1 MRKKKGLN
9 LRIEVLGSS
18 AGGGLPQ
25 FNCNCDNCKGYREG
39 KKSIKRRTQ
48 SSITIS
54 EDGENW
60 VLFNTSPDIL
70 EQIHNSPFLHPTKR
84 RETKIKAIVF
94 IDAQID
100 HTTGLLMLRE
110 GCPHQVYCTKEVN
123 EELNS
128 SFPLFKMLQHW
139 DGGGTVYNEITPNR
153 KTFEIPV
160 MPNHEFYALPLI
172 SNAPPYSP
180 HRDKPRPGDNIGIV
194 VKNKNTGKKLFYL
207 PGLGV
212 MQKEILDEMSDSDV
226 LLVDGTVWTNDEM
239 IKNGFSTKLG
249 TDMGH
254 MPLSGKSGLINFLD
268 CLQKPRKILI
278 HINNTNPILDEE
290 SAEYK
295 ELISHG
301 IEVSYDGMRI
311 DI

>member
-1 MRKKKGLN
+1 M
-9 LRIEVLGSS
+9 RIEILGSS

-70 EQIHNSPFLHPTKR
+70 EQIHNSPFLHPQQR
-84 RETKIKAIVF
+84 RETKIKAIIF

-110 GCPHQVYCTKEVN
+110 GCPHQVYCTKEVH
-123 EELNS
+123 EELNT

-139 DGGGTVYNEITPNR
+139 DGGGVVYNEISFNKQP
-153 KTFEIPV
+153 FFIPV
-160 MPNHEFYALPLI
+160 MPNCEFYAVPLI
-172 SNAPPYSP
+172 SNAPPYSKY
-180 HRDKPRPGDNIGIV
+180 RDRPRVGDNIGV
-194 VKNKNTGKKLFYL
+194 VVLNKKTGKRLFYL

-212 MQKEILDEMSDSDV
+212 LEKHIIEEMSQADI

-239 IKNGFSTKLG
+239 IKNGFSSKLG

-254 MPLSGKSGLINFLD
+254 LPLRDKGGLIDLLD
-268 CLQKPRKILI
+268 TLEKPRKILI

-290 SAEYK
+290 SPEYK

-301 IEVSYDGMRI
+301 IEVSYDGMSI
-311 DI
+311 EI

>member
-1 MRKKKGLN
+1 MR
-9 LRIEVLGSS
+9 IQVLGSG

-25 FNCNCDNCKGYREG
+25 FNCNCDNCRGYREG

-60 VLFNTSPDIL
+60 VLLNTSPDIL
-70 EQIHNSPFLHPTKR
+70 EQIHNSPFLHPTKK
-84 RETKIKAIVF
+84 RETKIKAIIF
-94 IDAQID
+94 NDAQID

-110 GCPHQVYCTKEVN
+110 GCPHQIYCTKEVN

-128 SFPLFKMLQHW
+128 SFPTMKMLKHW
-139 DGGGTVYNEITPNR
+139 DGGGTVWHEILPDSTT
-153 KTFEIPV
+153 KFEIPV
-160 MPNHEFYALPLI
+160 MPSYEFYAHALI
-172 SNAPPYSP
+172 SNAPPYSLY
-180 HRDKPRPGDNIGIV
+180 RDKPRRGDNIGITV
-194 VKNKNTGKKLFYL
+194 VNKNTGKRLFYL

-212 MQKEILDEMSDSDV
+212 MEDHVFDEMRNADV
-226 LLVDGTVWTNDEM
+226 LLIEGTLWTNDEM
-239 IKNGFSTKLG
+239 IKGEFSTKLG

-254 MPLSGKSGLINFLD
+254 IPLSGDEGLIKVLD
-268 CLQKPRKILI
+268 TLEKPRKILI

-290 SAEYK
+290 SSEYK
-295 ELISHG
+295 ELISYG

>member
-1 MRKKKGLN
+1 MK
-9 LRIEVLGSS
+9 IEILGSS

-39 KKSIKRRTQ
+39 KKSIRKRTQ

-54 EDGENW
+54 EDGEKW

-70 EQIHNSPFLHPTKR
+70 EQIHNSPFLQPKAR

-110 GCPHQVYCTKEVN
+110 GCPHEVYCTKEVN
-123 EELNS
+123 EELNT
-128 SFPLFKMLQHW
+128 SFPLFKMLTHW
-139 DGGGTVYNEITPNR
+139 DGGGTNYHEIVPDGQA
-153 KTFEIPV
+153 FEIPV

-172 SNAPPYSP
+172 SNAPPYSKY
-180 HRDKPRPGDNIGIV
+180 RDKPRPGDNIGVVIV
-194 VKNKNTGKKLFYL
+194 NKKTQKRLFYL

-212 MQKEILDEMSDSDV
+212 SQPHIIEEMANADV
-226 LLVDGTVWTNDEM
+226 LLVDGTLWTNNEM

-254 MPLSGKSGLINFLD
+254 LPLSGEGGLIEILD
-268 CLQKPRKILI
+268 KLEKPRKILI
-278 HINNTNPILDEE
+278 HINNTNPILDETTK
-290 SAEYK
+290 EYE
-295 ELISHG
+295 ELRSHG
-301 IEVSYDGMRI
+301 IEISYDGMSI
-311 DI
+311 EI

>member
-1 MRKKKGLN
+1 MK
-9 LRIEVLGSS
+9 IEVLGSS

-25 FNCNCDNCKGYREG
+25 FNCNCDNCRAYREG
-39 KKSIKRRTQ
+39 KKTVKRRTQ

-70 EQIHNSPFLHPTKR
+70 EQIHNSPFLQPQQR
-84 RETKIKAIVF
+84 RETKIKAIIF

-110 GCPHQVYCTKEVN
+110 GCPHEVYCTKEVN
-123 EELNS
+123 EELNT
-128 SFPLFKMLQHW
+128 SFPLFKMLTHW
-139 DGGGTVYNEITPNR
+139 DGGGIKYNEITANN
-153 KTFEIPV
+153 KSFEIPV
-160 MPNHEFYALPLI
+160 MPNYEFFALPLI
-172 SNAPPYSP
+172 SNAPPYSKY
-180 HRDKPRPGDNIGIV
+180 RDRPRAGDNIGVV
-194 VKNKNTGKKLFYL
+194 VKNKITGKKLFYL

-212 MQKEILDEMSDSDV
+212 VENHIVKEMADADI

-254 MPLSGKSGLINFLD
+254 IPLSGDDGLIKILD
-268 CLQKPRKILI
+268 TLKKPRKVLI

-290 SAEYK
+290 NPEYK

-301 IEVSYDGMRI
+301 IEVSYDGMSI
-311 DI
+311 EV

>member
-1 MRKKKGLN
+1 M
-9 LRIEVLGSS
+9 RIEVLGSS

-54 EDGENW
+54 EDGVNW

-70 EQIHNSPFLHPTKR
+70 EQIHNSPFLHPQQR
-84 RETKIKAIVF
+84 RETKIKAIIF

-110 GCPHQVYCTKEVN
+110 GCPHQVYCTKEVH
-123 EELNS
+123 EELNT

-139 DGGGTVYNEITPNR
+139 DGGGVIYNEIAFNKQP
-153 KTFEIPV
+153 FFIPV
-160 MPNHEFYALPLI
+160 MPNCEFYAVPLI
-172 SNAPPYSP
+172 SNAPPYSKY
-180 HRDKPRPGDNIGIV
+180 RDRPRVGDNIGV
-194 VKNKNTGKKLFYL
+194 VVLNKKTGKRLFYL

-212 MQKEILDEMSDSDV
+212 LEKHIIEEMSQADI

-239 IKNGFSTKLG
+239 IKNGFSSKLG

-254 MPLSGKSGLINFLD
+254 LPLRDKGGLIDLLD
-268 CLQKPRKILI
+268 TLEKPRKILI

-290 SAEYK
+290 SPEYK

-301 IEVSYDGMRI
+301 IEVSYDGMSI
-311 DI
+311 EI

>member
-1 MRKKKGLN
+1 M
-9 LRIEVLGSS
+9 RIEILGSS

-54 EDGENW
+54 EDGVNW

-70 EQIHNSPFLHPTKR
+70 EQIHNSPFLHPTQR
-84 RETKIKAIVF
+84 RETKIKAIIF

-110 GCPHQVYCTKEVN
+110 GCPHEVYCTKEVH
-123 EELNS
+123 EELNT

-139 DGGGTVYNEITPNR
+139 DGGGVVYNEIAFNKQP
-153 KTFEIPV
+153 FFIPV
-160 MPNHEFYALPLI
+160 MPSYEFYAVPLI
-172 SNAPPYSP
+172 SNAPPYSKY
-180 HRDKPRPGDNIGIV
+180 RDRPRVGDNIGV
-194 VKNKNTGKKLFYL
+194 VVLNKITGKRLFYL

-212 MQKEILDEMSDSDV
+212 LEKHIIEEMSQADI

-239 IKNGFSTKLG
+239 IKNGFSSKLG

-254 MPLSGKSGLINFLD
+254 LPLRDKGGLIDLLD
-268 CLQKPRKILI
+268 TLTKPRKILI

-290 SAEYK
+290 SPEYK

-301 IEVSYDGMRI
+301 IEVSYDGMSI
-311 DI
+311 EI

>member
-1 MRKKKGLN
+1 M
-9 LRIEVLGSS
+9 RIEVLGSS

-54 EDGENW
+54 EDGVNW

-70 EQIHNSPFLHPTKR
+70 EQIHNSPFLHPQQR
-84 RETKIKAIVF
+84 RETKIKAIIF

-110 GCPHQVYCTKEVN
+110 GCPHQVYCTKEVH
-123 EELNS
+123 EELNT
-128 SFPLFKMLQHW
+128 SFPLFKMLEHW
-139 DGGGTVYNEITPNR
+139 DGGGVIYNEIAFNKQP
-153 KTFEIPV
+153 FFIPV
-160 MPNHEFYALPLI
+160 MPNCEFYAVPLI
-172 SNAPPYSP
+172 SNAPPYSKY
-180 HRDKPRPGDNIGIV
+180 RDRPRVGDNIGV
-194 VKNKNTGKKLFYL
+194 VVLNKKTGKRLFYL

-212 MQKEILDEMSDSDV
+212 LEKHIIEEMSQADI

-239 IKNGFSTKLG
+239 IKNGFSSKLG

-254 MPLSGKSGLINFLD
+254 LPLRDKGGLIDLLD
-268 CLQKPRKILI
+268 TLTKPRKILI

-290 SAEYK
+290 SPEYK

-301 IEVSYDGMRI
+301 IEVSYDGMSI
-311 DI
+311 EI

>member
-1 MRKKKGLN
+1 M
-9 LRIEVLGSS
+9 RIEVLGSS

-70 EQIHNSPFLHPTKR
+70 EQIHNSPFLHPTQK
-84 RETKIKAIVF
+84 RETKIKAIIF

-110 GCPHQVYCTKEVN
+110 GCPHQVYCTKEVH
-123 EELNS
+123 EELNT

-139 DGGGTVYNEITPNR
+139 DGGGVVYNEIAFNKQP
-153 KTFEIPV
+153 FFIPI
-160 MPNHEFYALPLI
+160 MPNCEFYAVPLI
-172 SNAPPYSP
+172 SNAPPYSKY
-180 HRDKPRPGDNIGIV
+180 RDKPRVGDNIGV
-194 VKNKNTGKKLFYL
+194 VVINKKTNKRLFYL

-212 MQKEILDEMSDSDV
+212 VEKHIIEEMVQADI

-239 IKNGFSTKLG
+239 IKQGFSSKLG

-254 MPLSGKSGLINFLD
+254 LPLSGKGGLIELLDTLEKPSENFD
-268 CLQKPRKILI
+268 
-278 HINNTNPILDEE
+278 
-290 SAEYK
+290 
-295 ELISHG
+295 
-301 IEVSYDGMRI
+301 
-311 DI
+311 

>member
-1 MRKKKGLN
+1 MK
-9 LRIEVLGSS
+9 IQVLGSG

-25 FNCNCDNCKGYREG
+25 FNCNCDNCKAYRAG
-39 KKSIKRRTQ
+39 SKTVKRRTQ

-70 EQIHNSPFLHPTKR
+70 EQIHNSPFLHPTAL

-94 IDAQID
+94 NDGQID

-123 EELNS
+123 EELNT

-139 DGGGTVYNEITPNR
+139 DGGGTFWNEILPDS
-153 KTFEIPV
+153 KTKFEIPV
-160 MPNHEFYALPLI
+160 MPNYEFYAHALI
-172 SNAPPYSP
+172 SNAPPYSAY
-180 HRDKPRPGDNIGIV
+180 RDKPRKGDNIGLTV
-194 VKNKNTGKKLFYL
+194 VNKNTGKRLFYL

-212 MQKEILDEMSDSDV
+212 LEDHVFEEMKKADV
-226 LLVDGTVWTNDEM
+226 LLIEGTLWTNDEM
-239 IKNGFSTKLG
+239 IKGNFSKKLG

-254 MPLSGKSGLINFLD
+254 IPLNGENGLIKILD
-268 CLQKPRKILI
+268 SLEKPRKILI
-278 HINNTNPILDEE
+278 HINNTNPILDEKND
-290 SAEYK
+290 EYK

-301 IEVSYDGMRI
+301 IEISYDGMSI
-311 DI
+311 EI

>member
-1 MRKKKGLN
+1 M
-9 LRIEVLGSS
+9 RIEVLGSS

-70 EQIHNSPFLHPTKR
+70 EQIHNSPFLHPQQR
-84 RETKIKAIVF
+84 RETKIKAIIF

-110 GCPHQVYCTKEVN
+110 GCPHQVYCTKEVH
-123 EELNS
+123 EELNT

-139 DGGGTVYNEITPNR
+139 DGGGVVYNEIAFNKQP
-153 KTFEIPV
+153 FFIPV
-160 MPNHEFYALPLI
+160 MPSCEFYAVPLI
-172 SNAPPYSP
+172 SNAPPYSKY
-180 HRDKPRPGDNIGIV
+180 RDRPRVGDNIGV
-194 VKNKNTGKKLFYL
+194 VVLNKKTGKRLFYL
-207 PGLGV
+207 PGLG
-212 MQKEILDEMSDSDV
+212 ILEKHIIEEMSQADI

-239 IKNGFSTKLG
+239 IKNGFSSKLG

-254 MPLSGKSGLINFLD
+254 LPLRDKGGLIDLLD
-268 CLQKPRKILI
+268 TLTKPRKILI

-290 SAEYK
+290 SPEYK

-301 IEVSYDGMRI
+301 IEVSYDGMSI
-311 DI
+311 KI

>member
-1 MRKKKGLN
+1 M
-9 LRIEVLGSS
+9 RIEILGSS

-70 EQIHNSPFLHPTKR
+70 EQIHNSPFLHPQQR
-84 RETKIKAIVF
+84 RETKIKAIIF

-110 GCPHQVYCTKEVN
+110 GCPHQVYCTKEVH
-123 EELNS
+123 EELNT

-139 DGGGTVYNEITPNR
+139 DGGGVVYNEIAFNKQP
-153 KTFEIPV
+153 FFIPV
-160 MPNHEFYALPLI
+160 MPSYEFYAVPLI
-172 SNAPPYSP
+172 SNAPPYSKY
-180 HRDKPRPGDNIGIV
+180 RDRPRVGDNIGV
-194 VKNKNTGKKLFYL
+194 VVLNKKTGKRLFYL

-212 MQKEILDEMSDSDV
+212 LEKHIIEEMSQADI

-239 IKNGFSTKLG
+239 IKNGFSSKLG

-254 MPLSGKSGLINFLD
+254 LPLRDKGGLIDLLD
-268 CLQKPRKILI
+268 TLEKPRKILI

-290 SAEYK
+290 SPEYK

-301 IEVSYDGMRI
+301 IEVSYDGMSI
-311 DI
+311 EI

>member
-1 MRKKKGLN
+1 MK
-9 LRIEVLGSS
+9 IEVLGSS

-25 FNCNCDNCKGYREG
+25 FNCNCDNCKAYRAG
-39 KKSIKRRTQ
+39 KKTVKKRTQ

-60 VLFNTSPDIL
+60 VLFNASPDIL
-70 EQIHNSPFLHPTKR
+70 EQIHNSPFLQPKDKK

-110 GCPHQVYCTKEVN
+110 GCPHEVYCTKEVH
-123 EELNS
+123 EELNT
-128 SFPLFKMLQHW
+128 SFPLFKMLTHW
-139 DGGGTVYNEITPNR
+139 DGGGVKYNEITPNNQV
-153 KTFEIPV
+153 FEIPI
-160 MPNHEFYALPLI
+160 MPSYEFFALPLI
-172 SNAPPYSP
+172 SNAPPYSKY
-180 HRDKPRPGDNIGIV
+180 RDRPRAGDNIGV
-194 VKNKNTGKKLFYL
+194 VVRNKTTGKKLFYL

-212 MQKEILDEMSDSDV
+212 IEKHIVKEMADADI

-254 MPLSGKSGLINFLD
+254 IPLSGENGLIKILD
-268 CLQKPRKILI
+268 TLEKPRKILI

-290 SAEYK
+290 NDEYK

-301 IEVSYDGMRI
+301 IEISYDGMSI
-311 DI
+311 EI

>member
-1 MRKKKGLN
+1 M
-9 LRIEVLGSS
+9 RIEVLGSS

-25 FNCNCDNCKGYREG
+25 FNCNCDNCKGYRKG

-70 EQIHNSPFLHPTKR
+70 EQIHNSPFLHPQQR
-84 RETKIKAIVF
+84 RETKIKAIIF

-110 GCPHQVYCTKEVN
+110 GCPHQVYCTKEVH
-123 EELNS
+123 EELNT

-139 DGGGTVYNEITPNR
+139 DGGGVIYNEIAFNKQP
-153 KTFEIPV
+153 FFIPV
-160 MPNHEFYALPLI
+160 MPNCEFYAVPLI
-172 SNAPPYSP
+172 SNAPPYSKY
-180 HRDKPRPGDNIGIV
+180 RDRPRVGDNIGV
-194 VKNKNTGKKLFYL
+194 VVLNKKTRKRLFYL

-212 MQKEILDEMSDSDV
+212 LEKHIIEEMSQADI

-239 IKNGFSTKLG
+239 IKNGFSSKLG

-254 MPLSGKSGLINFLD
+254 LPLRDKGGLIDLLD
-268 CLQKPRKILI
+268 TLTKPRKILI

-290 SAEYK
+290 SPEYK

-301 IEVSYDGMRI
+301 IEVSYDGMSI
-311 DI
+311 EI

>member
-1 MRKKKGLN
+1 M
-9 LRIEVLGSS
+9 RIEVLGSS

-48 SSITIS
+48 SSMTIS
-54 EDGENW
+54 EDGVNW

-70 EQIHNSPFLHPTKR
+70 EQIHNSPFLHPQQR
-84 RETKIKAIVF
+84 RETKIKAIIF

-110 GCPHQVYCTKEVN
+110 GCPHQVYCTKEVH
-123 EELNS
+123 EELNT

-139 DGGGTVYNEITPNR
+139 DGGGVIYNEIAFNKQP
-153 KTFEIPV
+153 FFIPV
-160 MPNHEFYALPLI
+160 MPNCEFYAVPLI
-172 SNAPPYSP
+172 SNAPPYSKY
-180 HRDKPRPGDNIGIV
+180 RDRPRVGDNIGV
-194 VKNKNTGKKLFYL
+194 VVLNKKTGKRLFYL

-212 MQKEILDEMSDSDV
+212 LEKHIIEEMSQADI

-239 IKNGFSTKLG
+239 IKNGFSSKLG

-254 MPLSGKSGLINFLD
+254 LPLRDKGGLIDLLD
-268 CLQKPRKILI
+268 TLEKPRKILI
-278 HINNTNPILDEE
+278 HINNTNPILDEK
-290 SAEYK
+290 SPEYK

-301 IEVSYDGMRI
+301 IEVSYDGMSI
-311 DI
+311 EI

>member
-1 MRKKKGLN
+1 M
-9 LRIEVLGSS
+9 RIEILGSS

-25 FNCNCDNCKGYREG
+25 FNCNCNNCKGYREG

-70 EQIHNSPFLHPTKR
+70 EQIHNSSFLHPTKP
-84 RETKIKAIVF
+84 RETKIKAIIF

-110 GCPHQVYCTKEVN
+110 GCPHEVYCTKEVN
-123 EELNS
+123 EELNT
-128 SFPLFKMLQHW
+128 SFPLFKMLEHW
-139 DGGGTVYNEITPNR
+139 DGGGTIYNEIIPNS
-153 KTFEIPV
+153 KSFELPI

-172 SNAPPYSP
+172 SNAPPYSKY
-180 HRDKPRPGDNIGIV
+180 RDKPRSGDNIGIV
-194 VKNKNTGKKLFYL
+194 VKNKLTGKKLFYL

-212 MQKEILDEMSDSDV
+212 LEKHIIKEMSQADI
-226 LLVDGTVWTNDEM
+226 LLVDGTLWTNDEM
-239 IKNGFSTKLG
+239 IKNGFSQKLG

-254 MPLSGKSGLINFLD
+254 IPLSGEHGLIKILD
-268 CLQKPRKILI
+268 TLDKPRKILI
-278 HINNTNPILDEE
+278 HINNTNPILDET
-290 SAEYK
+290 SKEYT
-295 ELISHG
+295 ELISHD
-301 IEVSYDGMRI
+301 IEISYDGMSI
-311 DI
+311 EI

>member
-1 MRKKKGLN
+1 VK
-9 LRIEVLGSS
+9 IEVLGSS

-25 FNCNCDNCKGYREG
+25 FNCNCDNCKGYRAG
-39 KKSIKRRTQ
+39 KTSIKRRTQ

-70 EQIHNSPFLHPTKR
+70 EQIHNSPFLHPTLR

-110 GCPHQVYCTKEVN
+110 GCPHEVYCTKEVH
-123 EELNS
+123 EELNT
-128 SFPLFKMLQHW
+128 SFPLFKMLTHW
-139 DGGGTVYNEITPNR
+139 DGGGTHYHEVATDG
-153 KTFEIPV
+153 TSFEIPV
-160 MPNHEFYALPLI
+160 MPSYTFRAVPLI
-172 SNAPPYSP
+172 SNAPPYSIY
-180 HRDKPRPGDNIGIV
+180 RDKPRAGDNIGMV
-194 VKNKNTGKKLFYL
+194 VINKQSGKRLFYL

-212 MQKEILDEMSDSDV
+212 LQQAIIDEMRIADI
-226 LLVDGTVWTNDEM
+226 LLIDGTLWTDDEM

-254 MPLSGKSGLINFLD
+254 VPLSGAGGLIETLD
-268 CLQKPRKILI
+268 TLEKPRKILI
-278 HINNTNPILDEE
+278 HINNTNPILDDTTEE
-290 SAEYK
+290 YQ
-295 ELISHG
+295 ELTRHN
-301 IEVSYDGMRI
+301 IEISYDGMHI
-311 DI
+311 EI